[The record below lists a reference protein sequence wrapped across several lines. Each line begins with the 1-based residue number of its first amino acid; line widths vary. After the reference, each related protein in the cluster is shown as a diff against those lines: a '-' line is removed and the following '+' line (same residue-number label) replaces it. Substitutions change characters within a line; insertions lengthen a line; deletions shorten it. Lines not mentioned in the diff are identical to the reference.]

1 MTDHDTSGARA
12 EPPGDH
18 EWIDADDRPDGLA
31 APLHRLLAHVIDYA
45 GLFPPSKLPMDRA
58 VRDYAGFLGGAG
70 DWIVDRFVVP
80 VARLDEFETAAA
92 SHMPTDEM
100 YEPWRISALA
110 AAAGDEG
117 FERDLDRIARFND
130 THAEASAG
138 LAVIDAIELRAADAT
153 AIDGALASLDETLF
167 AFFEL
172 PPGKDLRGL
181 VAALAGSEAG
191 AKIRT
196 GGVTPDL
203 YPDAGAVARFLV
215 TCASAA
221 VPIKATAGL
230 HHPLHHRNETVG
242 ADEFGF
248 LNVLVAAAL
257 AFLADAPAETLE
269 RVLVESDPSSLRV
282 DETTLSF
289 AGHSLSIDEIDD
301 ARLTFMTTF
310 GSCSVDEPIED
321 LRSLGLLAAGG

>member
-117 FERDLDRIARFND
+117 FERDLDRIARLPKPRRGSRSS
-130 THAEASAG
+130 TRSSSAPPTRRPSTAPSPPWTRPSSPSSSSRRARTSAG
-138 LAVIDAIELRAADAT
+138 SSRP
-153 AIDGALASLDETLF
+153 S
-167 AFFEL
+167 
-172 PPGKDLRGL
+172 PGPRPGRR
-181 VAALAGSEAG
+181 S
-191 AKIRT
+191 
-196 GGVTPDL
+196 
-203 YPDAGAVARFLV
+203 
-215 TCASAA
+215 
-221 VPIKATAGL
+221 
-230 HHPLHHRNETVG
+230 
-242 ADEFGF
+242 
-248 LNVLVAAAL
+248 
-257 AFLADAPAETLE
+257 APA
-269 RVLVESDPSSLRV
+269 
-282 DETTLSF
+282 
-289 AGHSLSIDEIDD
+289 A
-301 ARLTFMTTF
+301 
-310 GSCSVDEPIED
+310 
-321 LRSLGLLAAGG
+321 